1 MPRVNS
7 FAYFFV
13 VRISCVF
20 RECVFF
26 LGVENFPAFPAALT
40 ARSKGNGSGP
50 HSDKRGLGQSSAHIQ
65 FLTPF
70 DPRRHSIPHT
80 ARAFATSV
88 AKSSS
93 LEKTALMPL
102 DKAAFSMLML

>member
-1 MPRVNS
+1 VKIQ
-7 FAYFFV
+7 AT
-13 VRISCVF
+13 RIQRKF
-20 RECVFF
+20 
-26 LGVENFPAFPAALT
+26 
-40 ARSKGNGSGP
+40 P
-50 HSDKRGLGQSSAHIQ
+50 HSDKNLSGLGPSIARIQ
-65 FLTPF
+65 FLTLF
-70 DPRRHSIPHT
+70 DPRRHSIPHA